1 MASGHDQAAR
11 GANRRREGM
20 ACRAPD
26 SAGVGRHLGR
36 RRKSARTRSAGLVAL
51 HVAGRS
57 LPWVSLTNSLE
68 VKSFSHGEAESIFRI
83 YLGAETVEKHRDAL
97 LEFAERMERLPIAI
111 VVGAD
116 MLRRE
121 LDPVPEAARGLRLE
135 RLRNEVHDVAA
146 LLRRAITARPKE
158 QLRLLN
164 AMAVCALEGFWFPLT
179 VEIAGLTEAE
189 GRAARNKLVDASL
202 LRMLDRDRQR
212 FQLHASLREEV
223 RNLAPLGELQAA
235 HARVLE
241 KQFADWEG
249 RWRECR
255 ECLPEVIPAVQHLW
269 EKRDSSR
276 AASLTYRGFAT
287 GQRIGELAIAFS
299 IVQHQE
305 ALCLGLGNGYRR
317 DLAYCYWQWGLLAR
331 KQRDRKTERE
341 RLAAAVD
348 IFSELKHAAGTRQS
362 AGGTGKDDRS

>member
-212 FQLHASLREEV
+212 FQLHALLREELQ
-223 RNLAPLGELQAA
+223 NLAPLGALSSLIC
-235 HARVLE
+235 VL
-241 KQFADWEG
+241 A
-249 RWRECR
+249 
-255 ECLPEVIPAVQHLW
+255 
-269 EKRDSSR
+269 
-276 AASLTYRGFAT
+276 
-287 GQRIGELAIAFS
+287 
-299 IVQHQE
+299 
-305 ALCLGLGNGYRR
+305 
-317 DLAYCYWQWGLLAR
+317 
-331 KQRDRKTERE
+331 
-341 RLAAAVD
+341 
-348 IFSELKHAAGTRQS
+348 
-362 AGGTGKDDRS
+362 